1 MAEDEGKD
9 PDPIEFEAELR
20 RYRHADPF
28 VPFDI
33 ILTSGGRVSV
43 RDPDAL
49 AFTCN
54 AVIYGDPRRGIG
66 IYRKNQVVGFHVL
79 EPSN

>member
-1 MAEDEGKD
+1 MSEEEKD
-9 PDPIEFEAELR
+9 PDPIEFESELR
-20 RYRHADPF
+20 RYRRAEPF

-33 ILTSGGRVSV
+33 ILTSGDRVEV

-49 AFTCN
+49 AFTSN
-54 AVIYGDPRRGIG
+54 AIVYGDRRQGIL